1 MLAEP
6 QWHDSSISAI
16 TAHHD
21 KCMGALNDNTIQ
33 LSAHRFEVLE
43 EIGVQPVMDRNIPL
57 AIISGITLT
66 VPPVLH
72 NIIII
77 EEIILTLVVYVIRG
91 ICMCLQ
97 NEILD
102 LQSVSA
108 LK

>member
-1 MLAEP
+1 M
-6 QWHDSSISAI
+6 IS
-16 TAHHD
+16 
-21 KCMGALNDNTIQ
+21 MGALNDNTIQ

-72 NIIII
+72 IIIII